1 MMLKDKICPIC
12 GNKFLAHD
20 RKKFCSD
27 DCYQDSKRKNAKL
40 YYQKCKMQS
49 KNFTTTQK
57 VSKLPNEQLHQL
69 RIQRQQEAFK
79 LGISYGQYVARFGG
93 EFIP

>member
-40 YYQKCKMQS
+40 YYQKHKTQS
-49 KNFTTTQK
+49 KNATSGEK
-57 VSKLPNEQLHQL
+57 SIKLSNALLHKL
-69 RIQRQQEAFK
+69 RIQRQEEAFK
-79 LGISYGQYVARFGG
+79 LGLNYGQYIARFGG
-93 EFIP
+93 EIIP